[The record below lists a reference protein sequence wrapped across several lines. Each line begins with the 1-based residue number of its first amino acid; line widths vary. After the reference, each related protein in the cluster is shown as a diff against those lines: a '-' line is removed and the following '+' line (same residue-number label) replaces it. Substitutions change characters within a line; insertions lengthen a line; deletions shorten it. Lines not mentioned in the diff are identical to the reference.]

1 MKNALVVLVV
11 AIILGGAGFF
21 AWKTFSLKPAPATP
35 QAAVDTRSAYATS
48 TYSVKYPGNFA
59 LDAQYA
65 YDQFG
70 PKKLIHGVK
79 FTVPAT
85 VATGTNLSAD
95 TGVSVEQ
102 LPRAKNCTADIYLL
116 DNVTA
121 HDIIENG
128 TEYSFASSTGA
139 AAGNLYDEQVYAL
152 ATSSPCTAVRYFIH
166 SSNIG
171 NYPAGMVS
179 EFDRAALITAFD
191 KIRQSVLMGL

>member
-102 LPRAKNCTADIYLL
+102 LPHAKNCTADIYLTA
-116 DNVTA
+116 NVTA
-121 HDIIENG
+121 RAVSEGGI
-128 TEYSFASSTGA
+128 EYSFASSTGA
-139 AAGNLYDEQVYAL
+139 AAGNRYEERVYAFPN
-152 ATSSPCTAVRYFIH
+152 SSPCTAVRYFIH
-166 SSNIG
+166 SAAVENFAEG
-171 NYPAGMVS
+171 AVR
-179 EFDRAALITAFD
+179 EFDRAALLAEFD
-191 KIRQSVLMGL
+191 NIRDSLVLN